1 MLTQNLEFKIAK
13 IHRLPEGS
21 RLKAFVDV
29 SVNDAL
35 LIKGLRVVDGKG
47 GLFVSMPQ
55 EQGRDK
61 RWYDLVRCLNEDVQS
76 KIAQKVISAYETP
89 VTN

>member
-1 MLTQNLEFKIAK
+1 MSATTLEIKIAK
-13 IHRLPEGS
+13 IHLLPAGS

-35 LIKGLRVVDGKG
+35 LIKGLRIVDGKT

-55 EQGRDK
+55 EQGRDR
-61 RWYDLVRCLNEDVQS
+61 RWYDLVRCLDDDIQAL
-76 KIAQKVISAYETP
+76 ITQKVIDAYQSE
-89 VTN
+89 

>member
-35 LIKGLRVVDGKG
+35 LIKGLRVVDGKA

-61 RWYDLVRCLNEDVQS
+61 RWYDLVRCLNEDIQGMIS
-76 KIAQKVISAYETP
+76 EKVISAYQTP
-89 VTN
+89 EQN

>member
-1 MLTQNLEFKIAK
+1 MTANTLEIKIAK

-35 LIKGLRVVDGKG
+35 LIKGLRVVDGKA
-47 GLFVSMPQ
+47 GLFVTMPQ

-61 RWYDLVRCLNEDVQS
+61 RWYDLVRCLNEDIQAQMTEKIIDAYQS
-76 KIAQKVISAYETP
+76 E
-89 VTN
+89 

>member
-1 MLTQNLEFKIAK
+1 MSADTLEIKIAK
-13 IHRLPEGS
+13 ISRLPEGS

-35 LIKGLRVVDGKG
+35 LIKGLRIVDGKT

-61 RWYDLVRCLNEDVQS
+61 RWYDLVRCLNEDVQAE
-76 KIAQKVISAYETP
+76 ITQKVIDAYQSE
-89 VTN
+89 

>member
-1 MLTQNLEFKIAK
+1 MLAQNLEFKIAK

-35 LIKGLRVVDGKG
+35 LIKGLRVVDGKA

-55 EQGRDK
+55 EQGHT
-61 RWYDLVRCLNEDVQS
+61 
-76 KIAQKVISAYETP
+76 SAYP
-89 VTN
+89 ALVPAAWRRTNRLYRQPHAGL

>member
-1 MLTQNLEFKIAK
+1 MLQSLEFKIAK

-35 LIKGLRVVDGKG
+35 LIKGLRVVDGKA

-61 RWYDLVRCLNEDVQS
+61 RWYDLVRCLNEDVQGAIS
-76 KIAQKVISAYETP
+76 QKVISAYQTT
-89 VTN
+89 TNN

>member
-13 IHRLPEGS
+13 IHRLPDGS

-61 RWYDLVRCLNEDVQS
+61 RWYDLVRCLNEDIQGM
-76 KIAQKVISAYETP
+76 IAEKVISAYHTQP
-89 VTN
+89 N

>member
-1 MLTQNLEFKIAK
+1 MLSSLELKIAK
-13 IHRLPEGS
+13 IHRLPEGG

-35 LIKGLRVVDGKG
+35 LIKGLRVVDGKA

-61 RWYDLVRCLNEDVQS
+61 RWYDLVRCLNEDVQGMIS
-76 KIAQKVISAYETP
+76 QKVISAYQTAP
-89 VTN
+89 NN

>member
-1 MLTQNLEFKIAK
+1 MLTQNLELKIAK
-13 IHRLPEGS
+13 IHRLPDGS

-35 LIKGLRVVDGKG
+35 LIKGLRVVDGKA

-61 RWYDLVRCLNEDVQS
+61 RWYDLVRCLNEDIQGMIS
-76 KIAQKVISAYETP
+76 EKVISAYHAEQ
-89 VTN
+89 N

>member
-1 MLTQNLEFKIAK
+1 MTTNTLEIKIAK
-13 IHRLPEGS
+13 IHRLPDGS

-29 SVNDAL
+29 SVNDTL
-35 LIKGLRVVDGKG
+35 LIKGLRIVDGKG

-61 RWYDLVRCLNEDVQS
+61 RWYDMVRCLNEDVQAQMTE
-76 KIAQKVISAYETP
+76 KIIDAFQSNDP
-89 VTN
+89 S